1 MVNKVF
7 KEHIE
12 EVNNKEAIFKEIIT
26 KEKRRGTMKKRIF
39 NIAATFLVVMIIGV
53 TSSQIYAKIQWNI
66 QFKEYKDNMIY
77 PEEGSLE
84 EAKENG
90 YAEVINMNF
99 VEKDGI
105 SIKVDSMLITDDC
118 FDANITFKFNE
129 DVVVDTESFSFGCAI
144 YDENRNIYA
153 VSNRISSEIKQKRD
167 YTIINLYK
175 ELGINYNK
183 KDIYKNI
190 LANQFG
196 IRTIEVNPNTRTITS
211 NINVT
216 TRKSFPKSKKIY
228 IRIFNP
234 GYTMYEIENN
244 IPQIN
249 NAEDFSMSKYIWNF
263 EIEVPEKFYERET
276 IELRPESDIPGIEI
290 QKITVTESG
299 MVLKFKS
306 EEYNKMIFEGKDM
319 PSEEF
324 SRKQNEMLNISDE
337 TGKVY
342 SVAEG
347 GTTGEENTYSFHI
360 DINKNDLDKKLYI
373 NFMSNGIVYTRELLV
388 K

>member
-7 KEHIE
+7 KEHME
-12 EVNNKEAIFKEIIT
+12 ELNNKEAIFEEIIT
-26 KEKRRGTMKKRIF
+26 KEKRRSNMKKRTFYIV
-39 NIAATFLVVMIIGV
+39 ATFLIVMIIGV

-99 VEKDGI
+99 VEKDAI

-129 DVVVDTESFSFGCAI
+129 DVVVDSESFSFGYAI
-144 YDENRNIYA
+144 YDENKNIYA
-153 VSNRISSEIKQKRD
+153 VSNRISPEIKQKRD

-234 GYTMYEIENN
+234 GYTMYEMENN

-276 IELRPESDIPGIEI
+276 
-290 QKITVTESG
+290 
-299 MVLKFKS
+299 
-306 EEYNKMIFEGKDM
+306 
-319 PSEEF
+319 
-324 SRKQNEMLNISDE
+324 NEMLNISDE
-337 TGKVY
+337 SGKVY
-342 SVAEG
+342 KVAEG
-347 GTTGEENTYSFHI
+347 GTTGEENTYSFHV

-373 NFMSNGIVYTRELLV
+373 NFMDNGVLYSRELLG

>member
-7 KEHIE
+7 REHIE
-12 EVNNKEAIFKEIIT
+12 ELNNKTAIFEEIIK
-26 KEKRRGTMKKRIF
+26 KEKRKTNMKKRTF
-39 NIAATFLVVMIIGV
+39 NIVTTFLIVIIIWV
-53 TSSQIYAKIQWNI
+53 TSSQIYAKIQWDI
-66 QFKEYKDNMIY
+66 QFKEYKNNMIL

-90 YAEVINMNF
+90 YSEVINMNF
-99 VEKDGI
+99 VEKEGI

-129 DVVVDTESFSFGCAI
+129 DVVVDSESFSFGYAI
-144 YDENRNIYA
+144 YDENKNIYA
-153 VSNRISSEIKQKRD
+153 ISNRMNPTIKQKRD
-167 YTIINLYK
+167 YTTVNLYK
-175 ELGINYNK
+175 ELGIDYNK
-183 KDIYKNI
+183 KDIYKKI
-190 LANQFG
+190 LAHQFG

-228 IRIFNP
+228 IRIFNL
-234 GYTMYEIENN
+234 GYTMYEMENN
-244 IPQIN
+244 KPKMN

-276 IELRPESDIPGIEI
+276 VELKPKSDIPGIEI

-299 MVLKFKS
+299 MVLRFKS
-306 EEYNKMIFEGKDM
+306 EEYNKMIFEGKDI

-324 SRKQNEMLNISDE
+324 LKRQEEMLNIKDE

-342 SVAEG
+342 KVEIG
-347 GTTGEENTYSFHI
+347 GTTGEENEYSFHI
-360 DINKNDLDKKLYI
+360 DINKSDLNKKFYI
-373 NFMSNGIVYTRELLV
+373 NFMDNGILYTRELLV